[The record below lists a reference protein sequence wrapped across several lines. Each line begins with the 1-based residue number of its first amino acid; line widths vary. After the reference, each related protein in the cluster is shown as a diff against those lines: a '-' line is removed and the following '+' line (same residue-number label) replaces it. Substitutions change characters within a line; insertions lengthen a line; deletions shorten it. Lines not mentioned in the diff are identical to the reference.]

1 MHMKETRRSSS
12 TCLKQ
17 SVPETNQ
24 WWKAI
29 YRVTTFTSVPIWQ
42 RKQPYASCP
51 TYWAKGTLL
60 HSLSSTCKQI
70 WGANSQNKRKS
81 SSSRGRKLEP
91 CRLSRRPWLSISPSD
106 SRNCSG
112 PESRTTS
119 LNISFP
125 TAQSKSSRM
134 SSNMRI
140 LMKIKIGNLWLI

>member
-1 MHMKETRRSSS
+1 MKEMRRFSS
-12 TCLKQ
+12 TCLKP

-29 YRVTTFTSVPIWQ
+29 CRATTFTSVLTWL

-60 HSLSSTCKQI
+60 HSSPSTCRQI
-70 WGANSQNKRKS
+70 WGANSQNKKKS

-112 PESRTTS
+112 PGSRTTS
-119 LNISFP
+119 LSILFP